1 MTELVTWALKR
12 LYADIDRS
20 RLNID
25 KVTLYNRDDS
35 VKMVVDEDGDGSGDS
50 VGEATLGASTYGGG
64 SFDGDDLIRGPRTK
78 APKPSET
85 TIVSVASLDR
95 DTEFAGVGDG
105 HRRAT
110 DGLSIR
116 VYGAHTDQH
125 GYVPDGEA
133 FEDLVDEIERVLLKH
148 RNDPPTPYHVLRA
161 PDRERFL
168 SGKKDS
174 YRSDVTVRVRGYEA
188 TPDPV

>member
-1 MTELVTWALKR
+1 MTNLVMWALRR

-20 RLNID
+20 RLSID

-64 SFDGDDLIRGPRTK
+64 SFDGDDLIRGPHRQELDLTN
-78 APKPSET
+78 T
-85 TIVSVASLDR
+85 TIVGVGSLDK
-95 DTEFAGVGDG
+95 DTEFSGVGDR

-110 DGLSIR
+110 DGISVRIE
-116 VYGAHTDQH
+116 GAHTDAH
-125 GYVPDGEA
+125 GHVPDGEA
-133 FEDLVDEIERVLLKH
+133 FEALVDEIARVLLIH
-148 RNDPPTPYHVLRA
+148 RDDPPSPYHVLRA
-161 PDRERFL
+161 PDRERNL
-168 SGKKDS
+168 SGHADY
-174 YRSDVTVRVRGYEA
+174 YRSDVTARVRGYET